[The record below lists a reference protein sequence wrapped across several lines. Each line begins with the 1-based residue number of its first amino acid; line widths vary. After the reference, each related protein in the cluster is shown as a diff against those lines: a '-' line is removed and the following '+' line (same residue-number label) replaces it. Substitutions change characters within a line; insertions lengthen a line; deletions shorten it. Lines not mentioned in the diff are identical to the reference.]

1 MSSLSEA
8 PGVPAVAPQPEL
20 MTAAELRQIG
30 LRYRIRQS
38 AIFVAGIF
46 VVTQV
51 GSIIFGAI
59 RGSSFAYLSEPNI
72 VTALQQIPL
81 VGVAAI
87 GIGLLMI
94 AGEFDLSIGANAIFS
109 SIVMAQLASAGLSLW
124 LAVLAGLAI
133 GAGIGL
139 LNGILTLTLRIPSFI
154 TTLGTL
160 GIWSAAT
167 LFVHGSAAET
177 FVPYGA
183 FRVIFAGQVGWIPAE
198 AIWFTLL
205 GIGFYLV
212 LQRSSIGNHIFAAG
226 GNRAAAVA
234 SGVNVTRAKLFAFTV
249 AGTLAAFSG
258 ILAASRIQSISPGD
272 VTTLPLQAIA
282 AAVIGG
288 VVLTGGTGTILGMM
302 LGATLIYWIQDVLL
316 LSAAPGYYLTA
327 FVGALIIIAA
337 SIYEMFRRRNA

>member
-1 MSSLSEA
+1 MSSLSQA
-8 PGVPAVAPQPEL
+8 RPVTPTTPKL
-20 MTAAELRQIG
+20 MTAAELRKIG

-38 AIFVAGIF
+38 AIFVVGIF

-51 GSIIFGAI
+51 GSIIFGAV

-81 VGVAAI
+81 VGIAAI

-124 LAVLAGLAI
+124 LAALIGLGI

-139 LNGILTLTLRIPSFI
+139 LNGVLTLTLRIPSFI

-167 LFVHGSAAET
+167 LFVHGSSAET

-183 FRVIFAGQVGWIPAE
+183 FRVLTSGQFGWIPAE
-198 AIWFTLL
+198 AVWFVLL
-205 GIGFYLV
+205 GVVFYLV
-212 LQRSSIGNHIFAAG
+212 LQRSSTGNHIFAAG

-234 SGVNVTRAKLFAFTV
+234 SGVNVTKAKLFAFTV
-249 AGTLAAFSG
+249 AGALAAVSG
-258 ILAASRIQSISPGD
+258 MLAASRIQSISPGD

-327 FVGALIIIAA
+327 FVGALIIVAA